1 MNLSGNN
8 KVAFQIAIKSD
19 ATVIINGPTGSGKT
33 YLAHEIHKASLRS
46 RRPFIVVNL
55 ASVHEGTIES
65 ELFGHERGSFTGA
78 EQKRLGRLE
87 LADGGTVF
95 LDEIGELSL
104 RLQARL
110 LEFIQSK
117 TVTPVGS
124 NRERKLDVRIITATH
139 KNLANAVKR
148 GEFRED
154 LFHRLRVVTFEL
166 KALAERCDEFDEIVH
181 YCLSEI
187 CRAANRE
194 VLRISEE
201 FAAILEAYHWP
212 GNIRELRNVLEYAV
226 LASEGPEILP
236 KDLPSWLELPSSD
249 SVNSLR
255 LSSTLGVAEFAL
267 SMDYSSSLSQFERE
281 FLVRAIR
288 KCRGRINRTARE
300 TGMNKTTLLRRL
312 KEHGLTSEHAF
323 LA

>member
-117 TVTPVGS
+117 
-124 NRERKLDVRIITATH
+124 
-139 KNLANAVKR
+139 
-148 GEFRED
+148 
-154 LFHRLRVVTFEL
+154 
-166 KALAERCDEFDEIVH
+166 
-181 YCLSEI
+181 
-187 CRAANRE
+187 
-194 VLRISEE
+194 
-201 FAAILEAYHWP
+201 
-212 GNIRELRNVLEYAV
+212 
-226 LASEGPEILP
+226 
-236 KDLPSWLELPSSD
+236 
-249 SVNSLR
+249 
-255 LSSTLGVAEFAL
+255 
-267 SMDYSSSLSQFERE
+267 SLSTNDR
-281 FLVRAIR
+281 
-288 KCRGRINRTARE
+288 N
-300 TGMNKTTLLRRL
+300 
-312 KEHGLTSEHAF
+312 AF
-323 LA
+323 VI